1 VARPVGTTA
10 GVGAPGNAQRASLPR
25 RLLAY
30 QAERFPLVG
39 FVPLITLFTVASAAF
54 SRNARHAP
62 GTVSATLL
70 AVGSFT
76 SLVCFFLLRVLDEH
90 KDAEDDRRFRP
101 ELPVPRGLVTLAEL
115 RAVGT
120 AAGATALL
128 LNALVAPVMLLPLV
142 LVAAWATLM
151 TREFFVRDWL
161 RAHAS
166 AYLVTHMAIMPLI
179 DGYTTGLDW
188 LPAGRHPPVGVLWF
202 LGVTFANGVLIEIGR
217 KLRAPADERT
227 GVDTYTHVWG
237 PRLAPSVW
245 LCALAAST
253 WLSVR
258 AAQHVGWPGGAYDL
272 FVVLAAAAGAP
283 ALWFLGSQ
291 RRGAAR
297 AVEHVSQAWPALT
310 YLSLGVLPL
319 VARVLGVAD
328 GR

>member
-1 VARPVGTTA
+1 LT
-10 GVGAPGNAQRASLPR
+10 R
-25 RLLAY
+25 RLFAY
-30 QAERFPLVG
+30 QAERFPLAG

-54 SRNARHAP
+54 SRIARHAP
-62 GTVSATLL
+62 GNVSATLL

-90 KDAEDDRRFRP
+90 KDAADDRRFRP
-101 ELPVPRGLVTLAEL
+101 ELPVPRGLVSLGEL

-120 AAGATALL
+120 AAGTLAVL
-128 LNALVAPVMLLPLV
+128 LNALLAPVMLLPLA
-142 LVAAWATLM
+142 LVAVWATLM
-151 TREFFVRDWL
+151 TREFFVREWL
-161 RAHAS
+161 RAHAA

-202 LGVTFANGVLIEIGR
+202 LAVTFANGVLIEIGR

-237 PRLAPSVW
+237 PRRAPLVW
-245 LCALAAST
+245 LFALAAST
-253 WLSVR
+253 WLSVQASR
-258 AAQHVGWPGGAYDL
+258 HVGWPRGAVVL
-272 FVVLAAAAGAP
+272 FVTLAVAAGVP
-283 ALWFLGSQ
+283 ALRFVGSQ
-291 RRGAAR
+291 RRGAAS
-297 AVEHVSQAWPALT
+297 AVERVSQAWPAFT

-319 VARVLGVAD
+319 LARVLRLVD

>member
-1 VARPVGTTA
+1 VAGTTA
-10 GVGAPGNAQRASLPR
+10 GVGAPGSAQRAPLPQ

-30 QAERFPLVG
+30 QAERFPLAG

-54 SRNARHAP
+54 SRIARHAP
-62 GTVSATLL
+62 GTVSVTLL
-70 AVGSFT
+70 VVGSFT

-120 AAGATALL
+120 VAGASALL
-128 LNALVAPVMLLPLV
+128 LNALLAPVMLLPLA

-202 LGVTFANGVLIEIGR
+202 LAVTFANGVLIEIGR
-217 KLRAPADERT
+217 KLRAPADERI

-237 PRLAPSVW
+237 PRLAPSIW

-253 WLSVR
+253 WLSLR
-258 AAQHVGWPGGAYDL
+258 AAHHVGWPGGARVV
-272 FVVLAAAAGAP
+272 FVSFAVAAAVP
-283 ALWFLGSQ
+283 ALWFVRSQ
-291 RRGAAR
+291 NRAAAR

-319 VARVLGVAD
+319 LARALGMAG

>member
-1 VARPVGTTA
+1 
-10 GVGAPGNAQRASLPR
+10 
-25 RLLAY
+25 
-30 QAERFPLVG
+30 
-39 FVPLITLFTVASAAF
+39 LFTVASAAF

-90 KDAEDDRRFRP
+90 KDADDDRRFRP

-128 LNALVAPVMLLPLV
+128 LNALVAPVMLLPLL

-237 PRLAPSVW
+237 ARLAPSVW

-258 AAQHVGWPGGAYDL
+258 AAQHVGWPGGAVDL
-272 FVVLAAAAGAP
+272 FVALAVAAGVP

-291 RRGAAR
+291 RRDAAR

-319 VARVLGVAD
+319 LARVLGVAD